1 MATRPGST
9 PPAMLSGLMRGLAPF
24 TLVALALAACGPDHE
39 PPAASAAASASS
51 TVSATTAA
59 VPAKSASSSSAALHA
74 SASAPPESAPE
85 LVPETGFR
93 GAIAWHPKG
102 RAFLVATGKTLR
114 ELSATGG
121 KGRSLELARPIAA
134 IAYSF
139 EGDRIAVVDDA
150 AAVHIYGSGDLGVVA
165 ELPAPPSPDGAASGE
180 LPSVHAVGFA
190 PGGKL
195 VATSSQRPTQS
206 TPTVTIYDVEAKKS
220 RCTVDD
226 VLAFELAF
234 TASAAELVLTG
245 VGAMARVD
253 AATCKSLASGAAET
267 GGTFGSWVA
276 PLGGHVAAADAA
288 GHAVGLYDTKSF
300 RKVGVLAQSA
310 GCSDHVGPI
319 WFSRDGEIMMATGSG
334 VWLRTFRVDSMK
346 SIAAYDIPSPE
357 AANLFP
363 FDDGERV
370 LIVRGDEA
378 ELVSAVSKT
387 VAYTIETNGASRFS
401 HSWDMKH
408 LLGVGPKEARIWD
421 TATGKLES
429 TQPIAP

>member
-1 MATRPGST
+1 
-9 PPAMLSGLMRGLAPF
+9 
-24 TLVALALAACGPDHE
+24 
-39 PPAASAAASASS
+39 
-51 TVSATTAA
+51 VS
-59 VPAKSASSSSAALHA
+59 P
-74 SASAPPESAPE
+74 PE

-102 RAFLVATGKTLR
+102 RAFLVATGKKLR
-114 ELSATGG
+114 ELSAKGG
-121 KGRSLELARPIAA
+121 AGKTLELARPVSA

-139 EGDRIAVVDDA
+139 EGERIAVVDDEA
-150 AAVHIYGSGDLGVVA
+150 TLHVYRSGDLGVVA
-165 ELPAPPSPDGAASGE
+165 ELPPPGTPDPPVNGE
-180 LPSVHAVGFA
+180 PSRPEVHAVTFA

-195 VATSSQRPTQS
+195 VATSTQRATQS
-206 TPTVTIYDVEAKKS
+206 IPTVAVYDVEAKKP

-226 VLAFELAF
+226 VFAFDLAF
-234 TASAAELVLTG
+234 TASAAELVVTG

-253 AATCKSLASGAAET
+253 ATTCKSLASGSAET

-300 RKVGVLAQSA
+300 QKVGVLAQSA

-346 SIAAYDIPSPE
+346 SIAAYDIPSPDGTD
-357 AANLFP
+357 LLP

-370 LIVRGDEA
+370 LIVRGDKA

-387 VAYTIETNGASRFS
+387 VAFTIETNGATRFS

-421 TATGKLES
+421 AATGKLES
-429 TQPIAP
+429 TQPLAP